1 MTSRAKQIREWLT
14 AQGGGRTPGE
24 IATGIGIANSRG
36 FAQTID
42 DMRRRGWLVRERQG
56 TRWLYKLGKRPR
68 RKSSP
73 EQLVERR
80 RKRDIARARA
90 KGTRPWSEWI
100 ESRRLAAEE
109 RRAQRATETDKR
121 RRERAAAREAAK
133 AAKAKPAHERG
144 RRKPKVLTASLEL
157 TAHAETVA
165 KQKPRRET
173 VEEWMAR
180 TGQMPQLLALG
191 AVSKPLGIT
200 TGHRA
205 ENEASWRNRERKA
218 A

>member
-14 AQGGGRTPGE
+14 VQDGGRTPGE
-24 IATGIGIANSRG
+24 IAAGIGVANSRG

-42 DMRRRGWLVRERQG
+42 RMRRSGWIVRERQG
-56 TRWLYKLGKRPR
+56 ARWLYKVGKRPR
-68 RKSSP
+68 RKLSA
-73 EQLVERR
+73 EQLAERR

-90 KGTRPWSEWI
+90 KGTRPWSEWV
-100 ESRRLAAEE
+100 ESRCRAAEE
-109 RRAQRATETDKR
+109 RRAQRTAELEQR

-144 RRKPKVLTASLEL
+144 RRKPKVLTSTLQL

-165 KQKPRRET
+165 KPKPRRET
-173 VEEWMAR
+173 VEEWMQR
-180 TGQMPQLLALG
+180 TGKKPQVLPIG
-191 AVSKPLGIT
+191 AVSKPLSAVHGY
-200 TGHRA
+200 REQNA
-205 ENEASWRNRERKA
+205 VSWNNRTDKA